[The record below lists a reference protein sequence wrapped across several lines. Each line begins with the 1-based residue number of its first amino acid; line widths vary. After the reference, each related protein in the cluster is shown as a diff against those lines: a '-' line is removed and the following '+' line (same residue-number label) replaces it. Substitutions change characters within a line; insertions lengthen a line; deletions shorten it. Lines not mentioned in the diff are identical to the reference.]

1 MPQRQL
7 RLSVETI
14 STCGRSVSCFDP
26 RSSFVAQQ
34 WVSNWRADIEFSF
47 VCLTASAALARLRV
61 YLYLVE
67 TVRENGKTKQR
78 IVRNLGRKEMVEA
91 RGDLDRL
98 ARSAARLSQ
107 RSMILSLIEDGSA
120 PDVRCRRVGAPLLFE
135 RLWRDSGCRAVVE
148 ELLAGRRFEFAVERA
163 VFLTVLHRL
172 MVSGSDRAC
181 ENWRDDYRIDCIDEL
196 ELHHLYRAMIW
207 LGEELA
213 ASEQAGRTLVP
224 RCVKDLIEERLFTRR
239 RDLFSDLSVVFM
251 DTTSLYFEG
260 RGGKTLGQNG
270 HSKDYRPHLKQMIVG
285 IIMDQDGRPVCS
297 EMWPGNT
304 TDVTTLIPVIDR
316 LRQRFAI
323 GRVCVVADRGMIS
336 AETIAGLEERRLEY
350 ILGVRERSSKEV
362 YDVVLKDPKP
372 SIPLVIPRP
381 RRPDTELEAK
391 EVWVGERRYVVCR
404 NLTEAKRDAE
414 VREAVLRSLRA
425 SLRGGDKA
433 LVGNS
438 AYRRYLKTPDEKHFE
453 IDDKRVAD
461 DARYDGL
468 YVLRT
473 NTTLSPLAAMLRY
486 RELLKVEDIFRT
498 TKSILD
504 TRPIYHQT
512 DAAIRG
518 HVFCSF
524 LALVLRKGLEDRLA
538 AARLRSEWGALLMDL
553 DRLQEIETE
562 QEGKRFILRTPVT
575 GDVGLAFQAVGV
587 ALPPNIREAEALTST
602 Q

>member
-1 MPQRQL
+1 M
-7 RLSVETI
+7 
-14 STCGRSVSCFDP
+14 
-26 RSSFVAQQ
+26 FV
-34 WVSNWRADIEFSF
+34 REKRIGPY
-47 VCLTASAALARLRV
+47 C

-78 IVRNLGRKEMVEA
+78 IIRNLGRSEEVEA
-91 RGDLDRL
+91 SGDLDRL

-107 RSMILSLIEDGSA
+107 RSMILSLIEDGYV
-120 PDVRCRRVGAPLLFE
+120 PQVRCRRIGAPLAFE
-135 RLWRDSGCRAVVE
+135 RLWQESGCRTVVE

-181 ENWRDDYRIDCIDEL
+181 ENWRDDYRINGIEDL
-196 ELHHLYRAMIW
+196 QLHHLYRAMTW
-207 LGEELA
+207 LGEELPG
-213 ASEQAGRTLVP
+213 SDQVGRTLVP
-224 RCVKDLIEERLFTRR
+224 RCIKDLIEERLFERR

-260 RGGKTLGQNG
+260 RGGETLGQNG

-285 IIMDQDGRPVCS
+285 IIIDQDGRPVCS
-297 EMWPGNT
+297 EMWPGDT
-304 TDVTTLIPVIDR
+304 ADVTTLIPVIDR

-336 AETIAGLEERRLEY
+336 TATIAGLEQRGLEY

-362 YDVVLKDPKP
+362 REIVLNDQKP
-372 SIPLVIPRP
+372 SVPLVIPRQ

-391 EVWVGERRYVVCR
+391 EVHVGDLRYVVCR
-404 NLTEAKRDAE
+404 NLVEAKHGAE
-414 VREAVLRSLRA
+414 LREAVLRSLRA
-425 SLRGGDKA
+425 SLRHGDKA

-453 IDDKRVAD
+453 IDDKRVAE

-473 NTTLSPLAAMLRY
+473 NTSLAPLAVMLRY
-486 RELLKVEDIFRT
+486 RELLKVEDIFKT
-498 TKSILD
+498 TKAILH

-524 LALVLRKGLEDRLA
+524 LALVLRKALEDRLTTM
-538 AARLRSEWGALLMDL
+538 RSKPEWGALLMDL

-562 QEGKRFILRTPVT
+562 QEGKCFILRTPVT
-575 GDVGLAFQAVGV
+575 GDVGRVFQAVGV
-587 ALPPNIREAEALTST
+587 ALPPNIREADPPD
-602 Q
+602 

>member
-1 MPQRQL
+1 M
-7 RLSVETI
+7 
-14 STCGRSVSCFDP
+14 
-26 RSSFVAQQ
+26 FV
-34 WVSNWRADIEFSF
+34 REKRIGPY
-47 VCLTASAALARLRV
+47 C

-78 IVRNLGRKEMVEA
+78 IIRNLGRSEEVEA
-91 RGDLDRL
+91 SGDLDRL

-107 RSMILSLIEDGSA
+107 RSMILSLIEDGYV
-120 PDVRCRRVGAPLLFE
+120 PQVRCRRIGAPLVFE
-135 RLWRDSGCRAVVE
+135 RLWQESGCRTVVE

-181 ENWRDDYRIDCIDEL
+181 ENWRDDYRINGIEDL
-196 ELHHLYRAMIW
+196 QLHHLYRAMTW
-207 LGEELA
+207 LGEELPG
-213 ASEQAGRTLVP
+213 SDQVGRTLVP
-224 RCVKDLIEERLFTRR
+224 RCIKDLIEERLFERR

-260 RGGKTLGQNG
+260 RGGETLGQNG

-285 IIMDQDGRPVCS
+285 IIIDQDGRPVCS
-297 EMWPGNT
+297 EMWPGDT
-304 TDVTTLIPVIDR
+304 ADVTTLIPVIDR

-336 AETIAGLEERRLEY
+336 AATIAGLEQRGLEY

-362 YDVVLKDPKP
+362 REIVLNDQKP
-372 SIPLVIPRP
+372 SVPLVIPRQ

-391 EVWVGERRYVVCR
+391 EVHVGDLRYVVCR
-404 NLTEAKRDAE
+404 NLVEAKHGAE
-414 VREAVLRSLRA
+414 LREAVLRSLRA
-425 SLRGGDKA
+425 SLRHGDKA

-453 IDDKRVAD
+453 IDDKRVAE

-473 NTTLSPLAAMLRY
+473 NTSLAPLAVMLRY
-486 RELLKVEDIFRT
+486 RELLKVEDIFKT
-498 TKSILD
+498 TKAILH

-524 LALVLRKGLEDRLA
+524 LALVLRKALEDRLTTM
-538 AARLRSEWGALLMDL
+538 RSKPEWGALLMDL

-562 QEGKRFILRTPVT
+562 QEGKCFILRTPVT
-575 GDVGLAFQAVGV
+575 GDVGRVFQAVGV
-587 ALPPNIREAEALTST
+587 ALPPNIREADPPD
-602 Q
+602 

>member
-1 MPQRQL
+1 M
-7 RLSVETI
+7 
-14 STCGRSVSCFDP
+14 
-26 RSSFVAQQ
+26 FVREKRIGPY
-34 WVSNWRADIEFSF
+34 S
-47 VCLTASAALARLRV
+47 

-78 IVRNLGRKEMVEA
+78 IIRNLGRTEEVEA
-91 RGDLDRL
+91 SGDLDRL

-107 RSMILSLIEDGSA
+107 RSMILSLLEDGYV
-120 PDVRCRRVGAPLLFE
+120 PEVRCRRIGAPLAFE
-135 RLWRDSGCRAVVE
+135 RLWQESGCRTVVE

-181 ENWRDDYRIDCIDEL
+181 ENWRDDYRVNGIEDL
-196 ELHHLYRAMIW
+196 QLHHLYRAMTW
-207 LGEELA
+207 LGEELPG
-213 ASEQAGRTLVP
+213 SDQVGRTLVP
-224 RCVKDLIEERLFTRR
+224 RCIKDLIEERLFERR

-251 DTTSLYFEG
+251 DTTSLYFES
-260 RGGKTLGQNG
+260 RGGETLGQNG

-285 IIMDQDGRPVCS
+285 IIIDQDGRPVCS
-297 EMWPGNT
+297 EMWPGDT
-304 TDVTTLIPVIDR
+304 ADVTTLIPVIDR

-336 AETIAGLEERRLEY
+336 AATIAGLEQRGLEY

-362 YDVVLKDPKP
+362 REIVLNDQKP
-372 SIPLVIPRP
+372 SVPLVIPRQ

-391 EVWVGERRYVVCR
+391 EVHVGKLRYVVCR
-404 NLTEAKRDAE
+404 NLVEAKHDAE

-425 SLRGGDKA
+425 SLRHGDKA

-438 AYRRYLKTPDEKHFE
+438 AYRRYLKTPDKKHFE
-453 IDDKRVAD
+453 IDDKRVAE

-473 NTTLSPLAAMLRY
+473 NTSLDPLAVMLRY
-486 RELLKVEDIFRT
+486 RELLKVEDIFKT
-498 TKSILD
+498 TKAILN

-524 LALVLRKGLEDRLA
+524 LALVLRKALEDRLTTM
-538 AARLRSEWGALLMDL
+538 RSKPEWGALLMDL

-562 QEGKRFILRTPVT
+562 QEGKSFILRTPVT
-575 GDVGLAFQAVGV
+575 GDVGRVFQAVGV
-587 ALPPNIREAEALTST
+587 ALPPNIREADPPD
-602 Q
+602 

>member
-1 MPQRQL
+1 M
-7 RLSVETI
+7 
-14 STCGRSVSCFDP
+14 
-26 RSSFVAQQ
+26 FVREKRIGPY
-34 WVSNWRADIEFSF
+34 S
-47 VCLTASAALARLRV
+47 

-78 IVRNLGRKEMVEA
+78 IIRNLGRTEEVEA
-91 RGDLDRL
+91 SGDLDRL

-107 RSMILSLIEDGSA
+107 RSMILSLIEDGYV
-120 PDVRCRRVGAPLLFE
+120 PEVRCRRIGAPLAFE
-135 RLWRDSGCRAVVE
+135 RLWEESGCRTVVE

-181 ENWRDDYRIDCIDEL
+181 ENWRDDYRINGIEDL
-196 ELHHLYRAMIW
+196 QLHHLYRAMTW
-207 LGEELA
+207 LGEELPG
-213 ASEQAGRTLVP
+213 SDQAGRTLVP
-224 RCVKDLIEERLFTRR
+224 RCIKDLIEERLFERR

-260 RGGKTLGQNG
+260 RGGETLGQNG

-285 IIMDQDGRPVCS
+285 IIIDQDGRPVCS
-297 EMWPGNT
+297 EMWPGDT
-304 TDVTTLIPVIDR
+304 ADVTTLIPVIDR

-336 AETIAGLEERRLEY
+336 AETIVGLEQRGLEY

-362 YDVVLKDPKP
+362 REIVLNDQKP
-372 SIPLVIPRP
+372 SVPLVIPRQ

-391 EVWVGERRYVVCR
+391 EVHVGKLRYVVCR
-404 NLTEAKRDAE
+404 NLVEAKHDAE

-425 SLRGGDKA
+425 SLRHGDKA

-453 IDDKRVAD
+453 IDDKRVAE

-473 NTTLSPLAAMLRY
+473 NTSLDPLAVMLRY
-486 RELLKVEDIFRT
+486 RELLKVEDIFKT
-498 TKSILD
+498 TKAILD

-524 LALVLRKGLEDRLA
+524 LALVLRKALEDRLTTM
-538 AARLRSEWGALLMDL
+538 RSKPEWGALLMDL

-562 QEGKRFILRTPVT
+562 QEGKCFILRTPVT
-575 GDVGLAFQAVGV
+575 GNVGRVFQAVGV
-587 ALPPNIREAEALTST
+587 ALPPNIREANPPD
-602 Q
+602 